1 MFSFSGRFNREG
13 EGCRD
18 HLQLEITGPAMCAV
32 GEILQKDVRER
43 GKVFTEIDQEESIA
57 A

>member
-32 GEILQKDVRER
+32 GEILQKDVCER

>member
-18 HLQLEITGPAMCAV
+18 HLQLEITGPALCVV
-32 GEILQKDVRER
+32 GEILQEDVRDR
-43 GKVFTEIDQEESIA
+43 RKVFTEVDQEESITT
-57 A
+57 